1 MRTILAIMLLGIGAA
16 HAHDIYTDLVGRD
29 GGSCCNGKDCKPAP
43 YRMTAAG
50 VEMFVDGRWVL
61 VPEDV
66 IQYRTLPGDTGETAG
81 GHWYGLE
88 NYDATYCAILPPS
101 AAFLVENEKKPTLA
115 TTFSA
120 NHEQRPARGIRPA
133 RR

>member
-1 MRTILAIMLLGIGAA
+1 MLLGIGAA

-81 GHWYGLE
+81 GHWCGLE
-88 NYDATYCAILPPS
+88 NYDATYCAILPP
-101 AAFLVENEKKPTLA
+101 AAASLVEEKKTDTRASIL
-115 TTFSA
+115 SA
-120 NHEQRPARGIRPA
+120 NHEQTRARCIRPS
-133 RR
+133 RQ